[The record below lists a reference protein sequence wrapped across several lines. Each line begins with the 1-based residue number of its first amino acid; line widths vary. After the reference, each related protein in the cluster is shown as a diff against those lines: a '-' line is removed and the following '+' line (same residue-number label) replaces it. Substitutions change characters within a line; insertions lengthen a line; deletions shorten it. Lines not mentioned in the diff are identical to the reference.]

1 VRPHILAATLVALAL
16 TSSCGPAG
24 QGAAIGA
31 PATNFTLKDVSG
43 RPMSLADN
51 FGKNVVL
58 LDFWATWC
66 VPCEAEM
73 PHLQRIY
80 QRYKDQGFVLLG
92 ISMDG
97 PETVASVAPYVR
109 RLGLAFPV
117 LLDEETQVTN
127 IYNPQRTAPLTVLI
141 DRAGRVH
148 RVHPG
153 YKPGD
158 EVELEREVAALLK
171 GSGTGSPATQPK

>member
-1 VRPHILAATLVALAL
+1 MRPHILAATLVALAL
-16 TSSCGPAG
+16 TASCGPAG
-24 QGAAIGA
+24 HGAAVGA

-43 RPMSLADN
+43 RPMSLGDN

-109 RLGLAFPV
+109 RMGLAFPV

-171 GSGTGSPATQPK
+171 GSGTGAPATQPK